1 MKIWGFFPTKI
12 IEFLVV
18 VVVVVVV
25 VVLLNFVCGFVENVL
40 LNIIAVNYP

>member
-1 MKIWGFFPTKI
+1 MKIWVFFPTKI
-12 IEFLVV
+12 IEFLVI
-18 VVVVVVV
+18 VVVVV

>member
-12 IEFLVV
+12 IEFLVI
-18 VVVVVVV
+18 VVVV